1 MWLMLPSLL
10 LLVLVA
16 WCLWRIVEKLG
27 LPGFLCVLF
36 FIPLVNVVF
45 LAYLAFADRPA
56 NITPTPEPALPELTP
71 PDDTRESSLCVP
83 CGANIPA
90 GATHCPACG
99 WTYRVPVPL
108 PDPPPP
114 AFPLEP
120 PSVEKT
126 YRDYRGF

>member
-27 LPGFLCVLF
+27 VPGIFSLLF
-36 FIPLVNVVF
+36 FIPIANAVF
-45 LAYLAFADRPA
+45 LAYLAFADRPVNA
-56 NITPTPEPALPELTP
+56 PPPSGPPPDLPP
-71 PDDTRESSLCVP
+71 PDDTRESSICVP
-83 CGANIPA
+83 CGAAIPA
-90 GATHCPACG
+90 GSTHCPACG
-99 WTYRVPVPL
+99 WTYRVPTPL
-108 PDPPPP
+108 PDPQPP
-114 AFPLEP
+114 ATPLEP